1 MAKLTDIKY
10 VISAGGRREEISLYT
25 TKEEA
30 GDICKRFKLP
40 DGTKA
45 YAAIGDT
52 KSKLATMK
60 RFKIQGKVYAAL
72 TEAEKKKTKIRK
84 VYIFKAGSHNFKVPF
99 WAKKVHYT
107 ICGGGSGILS
117 TNAPI
122 LDTIEKDG
130 ITNNK
135 SIMMVSKNN
144 DPMYPTIPYMG
155 REIAGQAS
163 SMYVEIEVEPEEG
176 EGGESFISQDETRF
190 VYTSVGTYNNWT
202 PNTSSWFDQTTDNK
216 SKGFSVYQADA
227 EPYSNDTQ
235 IDTTPVVTRKK
246 VMIAPTMINP
256 NIDDS
261 KNYDRL
267 KYDITVGLAI
277 PPSMGEESGP
287 FTNEGK
293 YVRLTATKDDTNF
306 VVYNKGFKALYNV
319 YPKSPMVKIKDISK
333 FINDTMA
340 KYKVNLV
347 DKDIYHDEDNSL
359 MVDWFVNKAYIYNSY
374 IPFDKLYS
382 AGISIYNDGSTP
394 PSLDNNSLMKSVY
407 DSAYSEFNSKST
419 EFKTRYDNVT
429 YYMRKQFLNDTMFN
443 YDYMMELKEAGTID
457 NMINS
462 SMLSNMD
469 LVDGAYDFATG
480 HHTSPKLSETRLG
493 AREVIF
499 DIQCL
504 DGVVRPLSVKYG
516 GSLVLGWDKYFDD
529 AYCYDV
535 EDIDIYRAEEF
546 TKLFNPLSG
555 NLTIAPRE
563 GQEKTGTWDVKPD
576 ENIVIEVGTHGKL
589 YTEDMGFKLNK
600 YFHDRDADGICIL
613 EVEGDFEE
621 IADIEE
627 YIRSNFNSLSPE
639 KYNQSIML
647 DPWIRNGYNR
657 QFIYET
663 NFSGDIDM
671 SSQDIFSNN
680 NSKVGLINR
689 LKVSDG
695 MADGANI
702 NLYLSGRSQ
711 NVYGLPRGTK
721 YTLNMFGYDLGPYND
736 QTLYHQNIGA
746 YDGVKMNIA
755 EDLISNIPS
764 YISYSGNVYQSV
776 IPVRNYYAE
785 KEHTF
790 LFKNA
795 DKIDYAFRFG
805 NIDGG
810 YIPKV
815 KFNYSKSL
823 DVNGALI
830 FTAAKEVD
838 YRWYV
843 SLGLYINPSTAKN
856 ININERL
863 YINYPGDNALKSKK
877 VKIFKP
883 WVTYDQSKA
892 YLKYVVP
899 KDYTAKSIIGIIPLL
914 DKSIDNIYI
923 DLTNIK
929 DEPYNLSPI
938 VGTSLSKIPNI
949 QVIDNSGIA
958 ERKFNGIF
966 SYSTKNYL
974 GTATLA
980 PTTMSQFARGSS
992 ADLSSITLK
1001 TSTIK
1006 DFSSAFNEFRG
1017 KYPKNI
1023 DLSSAYNF
1031 NYLFYNT
1038 DLDTIPMDSFV
1049 DSTYTATRAPSVELN
1064 LSSMFTSFTGR
1075 DISFDLW
1082 GFLVKKVKLLE
1093 LIKSYYSI
1101 SMYSMM
1107 AYVRSVPFFSLYEI
1121 YMALADETFYRLQS
1135 RLGYSLNTN
1144 NMATAATFKEL
1155 EMPILNMDGN
1165 LFRRFSLSTF
1175 GTNGVGKLIF
1185 RQPPT
1190 QNIASIDTLKTSIA
1204 GSVYYDNFMSSNKPA
1219 ENTYKLPTTI
1229 VVRLLRAKTSIPETT
1244 ESIEAIKTFLN
1255 ATYATPK
1262 ANISVIFE

>member
-30 GDICKRFKLP
+30 GDICKGFKLP

-52 KSKLATMK
+52 KSRLATMK

-84 VYIFKAGSHNFKVPF
+84 VYIFKAGSHRFKVPF

-107 ICGGGSGILS
+107 LCGGGNGIIS
-117 TNAPI
+117 SNAPI

-130 ITNNK
+130 ITDNK
-135 SIMMVSKNN
+135 SIMMARKVN
-144 DPMYPTIPYMG
+144 DAMYATIPYMG
-155 REIAGQAS
+155 RSIMGTPS
-163 SMYVEIEVEPEEG
+163 SMYVEKEFEG
-176 EGGESFISQDETRF
+176 DPDSGYET
-190 VYTSVGTYNNWT
+190 YIGTDTTRSINTASREYNNWRG
-202 PNTSSWFDQTTDNK
+202 NESSWFMQTTDNK

-227 EPYSNDTQ
+227 SVYNNMGQHIE
-235 IDTTPVVTRKK
+235 TTPVVTRKK
-246 VMIAPTMINP
+246 VVIAPTMINP
-256 NIDDS
+256 DIVDDT
-261 KNYDRL
+261 NYDNL
-267 KYDITVGLAI
+267 VDSILVGLPL
-277 PPSMGEESGP
+277 PPPMGPVE
-287 FTNEGK
+287 NEGE
-293 YVRLTATKDDTNF
+293 YVRLTAIKDDASFT
-306 VVYNKGFKALYNV
+306 VYNKGFKALYNV
-319 YPKSPMVKIKDISK
+319 YPKSPMVKITDISK

-359 MVDWFVNKAYIYNSY
+359 MVDWFVNKAYIYNNY

-382 AGISIYNDGSTP
+382 AGISMYNDGSIP
-394 PSLDNNSLMKSVY
+394 PSLDNNPLMKSVY
-407 DSAYSEFNSKST
+407 DSAYSEFKSKST
-419 EFKTRYDNVT
+419 EFKNRYDNVT

-443 YDYMMELKEAGTID
+443 YDYMMELKEAGTLD

-493 AREVIF
+493 AKEVIF

-529 AYCYDV
+529 AYCYDI

-555 NLTIAPRE
+555 NIVPNPLE
-563 GQEKTGTWDVKPD
+563 GQEITGTWDVSPD
-576 ENIVIEVGTHGKL
+576 EYIIIEVGTHGKL

-647 DPWIRNGYNR
+647 DPWIRDGYNR

-695 MADGANI
+695 MANDTNI

-711 NVYGLPRGTK
+711 NVYGLPRGAK

-776 IPVRNYYAE
+776 IPVKNYYAE

-830 FTAAKEVD
+830 FTVAKEVD

-980 PTTMSQFARGSS
+980 PTTMSQFARGSN
-992 ADLSSITLK
+992 ADLSNITLK

-1006 DFSSAFNEFRG
+1006 DFSFAFNEFRG

-1038 DLDTIPMDSFV
+1038 DLDTITMDSFV

-1135 RLGYSLNTN
+1135 RLGYSLNISS
-1144 NMATAATFKEL
+1144 MATAATFKEL
-1155 EMPILNMDGN
+1155 EMPILNMDEN

>member
-30 GDICKRFKLP
+30 GDICKGFKLP

-52 KSKLATMK
+52 KSRLATMK

-135 SIMMVSKNN
+135 SIMMASKNN
-144 DPMYPTIPYMG
+144 DPMYATIPYMG

-176 EGGESFISQDETRF
+176 EGGESFTSQDETRS
-190 VYTSVGTYNNWT
+190 VYTSVGSYNNWM

-216 SKGFSVYQADA
+216 SKGFSVYQADT
-227 EPYSNDTQ
+227 EPYNNDTKV
-235 IDTTPVVTRKK
+235 DTTPVVTRKK
-246 VMIAPTMINP
+246 VVIAPTMINP
-256 NIDDS
+256 DINDS
-261 KNYDRL
+261 KNYDSL
-267 KYDITVGLAI
+267 LYDITVGLAI

-293 YVRLTATKDDTNF
+293 YVRLTATKDDANF

-555 NLTIAPRE
+555 NIVPNPLE
-563 GQEKTGTWDVKPD
+563 GQEKTGTWDVKPG
-576 ENIVIEVGTHGKL
+576 ETIVIEVGTHGLL
-589 YTEDMGFKLNK
+589 YTEDMEFKLNK
-600 YFHDRDADGICIL
+600 YFHDREADGICIL

-621 IADIEE
+621 INEIAEA
-627 YIRSNFNSLSPE
+627 IRFGNSLPSD
-639 KYNQSIML
+639 KFNQLVELNPFS
-647 DPWIRNGYNR
+647 RNMYNR
-657 QFIYET
+657 NIEKNGRT
-663 NFSGDIDM
+663 LNAKIDL
-671 SSQDIFSNN
+671 SSQDVFT
-680 NSKVGLINR
+680 
-689 LKVSDG
+689 
-695 MADGANI
+695 
-702 NLYLSGRSQ
+702 YLSKSTAAYFKEYNEESDDGENRIDLYMSSHQTQLTNLANSTGNFELRMQGYDMSDPESQ
-711 NVYGLPRGTK
+711 SNLHFGLGAYEDKVKMNMAEDFIAQLNSFINTEDMIYQGIVPLISYYNKERTFKFREASKLYYVFRQGVINQQYIPRVKMDYSKNLDVYGL
-721 YTLNMFGYDLGPYND
+721 YT
-736 QTLYHQNIGA
+736 
-746 YDGVKMNIA
+746 
-755 EDLISNIPS
+755 
-764 YISYSGNVYQSV
+764 
-776 IPVRNYYAE
+776 
-785 KEHTF
+785 
-790 LFKNA
+790 
-795 DKIDYAFRFG
+795 
-805 NIDGG
+805 
-810 YIPKV
+810 
-815 KFNYSKSL
+815 FNYPN
-823 DVNGALI
+823 DI
-830 FTAAKEVD
+830 D

-843 SLGLYINPSTAKN
+843 SLGLYINPATAKN
-856 ININERL
+856 IAVNMAGYLNM
-863 YINYPGDNALKSKK
+863 PGANK
-877 VKIFKP
+877 VRNTKIKIHKP
-883 WVTYDQSKA
+883 WCMYDLA
-892 YLKYVVP
+892 TGTVKYKVP
-899 KDYTAKSIIGIIPLL
+899 KNTTTNSLVGIIPVL
-914 DKSIDNIYI
+914 DVGIRNVIVDI
-923 DLTNIK
+923 TNIG
-929 DEPYNLSPI
+929 DVAMDFSPVLATRNASNPTI
-938 VGTSLSKIPNI
+938 TI
-949 QVIDNSGIA
+949 IDNSGLT
-958 ERKFNGIF
+958 ERKFSKAFANTRSNIYGSIKF
-966 SYSTKNYL
+966 K
-974 GTATLA
+974 
-980 PTTMSQFARGSS
+980 PETMKQFATGSTV
-992 ADLSSITLK
+992 DLSNVEID
-1001 TSTIK
+1001 TSNATSFERAFEE
-1006 DFSSAFNEFRG
+1006 FSG
-1017 KYPKNI
+1017 KLPRNMDISKCLNFKNI
-1023 DLSSAYNF
+1023 
-1031 NYLFYNT
+1031 FYNT
-1038 DLDTIPMDSFV
+1038 NFSVIDVDVFKDGTFRATKRENDNMELSNVFV
-1049 DSTYTATRAPSVELN
+1049 DFSGKDTTV
-1064 LSSMFTSFTGR
+1064 
-1075 DISFDLW
+1075 DVW
-1082 GFLVKKVKLLE
+1082 KFLINKVRLLE
-1093 LIKSYYSI
+1093 QIKGRQTVNMSNFMTYLR
-1101 SMYSMM
+1101 
-1107 AYVRSVPFFSLYEI
+1107 AVPFFSLYDI
-1121 YMALADETFYRLQS
+1121 YIAAIDNTFVGRQS
-1135 RLGYSLNTN
+1135 FATGYMCSGC
-1144 NMATAATFKEL
+1144 TFKEF
-1155 EMPILNMDGN
+1155 EAPILPVG
-1165 LFRRFSLSTF
+1165 STTRMYNDF
-1175 GTNGVGKLIF
+1175 TLNAINVSGIDKLTFI
-1185 RQPPT
+1185 QPPT
-1190 QNIASIDTLKTSIA
+1190 ITVAYPHHLIDDLTNDRYVS
-1204 GSVYYDNFMSSNKPA
+1204 NFISTAKNSSNKI
-1219 ENTYKLPTTI
+1219 KLPSTI
-1229 VVRLLRAKTSIPETT
+1229 TVKLRRNKILFN
-1244 ESIEAIKTFLN
+1244 ESGFDEIKTALN
-1255 ATYATPK
+1255 TTYLTPK
-1262 ANISVIFE
+1262 ENITITIE

>member
-30 GDICKRFKLP
+30 GDICKGFKLP

-52 KSKLATMK
+52 KSRLATMK

-72 TEAEKKKTKIRK
+72 TEAEKKKTKVKK
-84 VYIFKAGSHNFKVPF
+84 VYIFKAGSHRFKVPF

-130 ITNNK
+130 ITDHK

-144 DPMYPTIPYMG
+144 DPMYATIPLMG
-155 REIAGQAS
+155 SRIAGGVS
-163 SMYVEIEVEPEEG
+163 SIYVEIEEGDDEEG
-176 EGGESFISQDETRF
+176 RYTTNDSERQD
-190 VYTSVGTYNNWT
+190 YTSVGFYNNWM

-227 EPYSNDTQ
+227 EPYSNDTK
-235 IDTTPVVTRKK
+235 IDTTPVVIRKK

-256 NIDDS
+256 DIVDNT
-261 KNYDRL
+261 NYDRL
-267 KYDITVGLAI
+267 KDDITVGLAI

-293 YVRLTATKDDTNF
+293 YVRLTATKDDSTF

-319 YPKSPMVKIKDISK
+319 YPKSPMVKITDISK

-394 PSLDNNSLMKSVY
+394 PSLDNNSLMKSAY
-407 DSAYSEFNSKST
+407 DSAYNEFNSKST

-613 EVEGDFEE
+613 EVEGDFE
-621 IADIEE
+621 DIDDIDN
-627 YIRSNFNSLSPE
+627 YISENINSLTPDH
-639 KYNQSIML
+639 YNQMVML
-647 DPWIRNGYNR
+647 DPISRDAFQRQLVYLNGY
-657 QFIYET
+657 
-663 NFSGDIDM
+663 SGDIDM
-671 SSQDIFSNN
+671 SSQDTFTVKDSK
-680 NSKVGLINR
+680 NSSKAISK
-689 LKVSDG
+689 LKLVDG
-695 MADGANI
+695 MTNDKNV
-702 NLYLSGRSQ
+702 NLYYSSRSQ
-711 NVYGLPRGTK
+711 KVYGLPK
-721 YTLNMFGYDLGPYND
+721 NSDYTIKLLGYDIGKPTDTSLFHSF
-736 QTLYHQNIGA
+736 LGA
-746 YDGVKMNIA
+746 YDGVKMDIA
-755 EDLISNIPS
+755 EDLVANLPE
-764 YISYSGNVYQSV
+764 YINFSSNVYQSV
-776 IPVRNYYAE
+776 IPVRNYYAD

-790 LFKNA
+790 IFKNA
-795 DKIDYAFRFG
+795 NTVNYAFRYG
-805 NIDGG
+805 VIDSGH
-810 YIPKV
+810 IPKV
-815 KFNYSKSL
+815 KLNYSKAL

-830 FTAAKEVD
+830 FTSPKDLD

-863 YINYPGDNALKSKK
+863 FVGYPGDTALKNKK

-892 YLKYVVP
+892 YVKYVVP
-899 KDYTAKSIIGIIPLL
+899 KDYTTNSLIGIVPLL
-914 DKSIDNIYI
+914 DKSIDNVYI
-923 DLTNIK
+923 DVTNIK
-929 DEPYNLSPI
+929 DEPYNISPI
-938 VGTSLSKIPNI
+938 VASSHNKVQNI
-949 QVIDNSGIA
+949 NIIDNSGIA

-966 SYSTKNYL
+966 SYAMKNYL
-974 GTATLA
+974 GTNTLA
-980 PTTMSQFARGSS
+980 PTIMDNFAIGSY
-992 ADLSSITLK
+992 ADLSNITLK

-1006 DFSSAFNEFRG
+1006 SFVGAFNEFSGRF
-1017 KYPKNI
+1017 PKNI
-1023 DLSSAYNF
+1023 DLTSGTNFSS
-1031 NYLFYNT
+1031 LFYNT
-1038 DLDTIPMDSFV
+1038 NLDNITMDSFV
-1049 DSTYTATRAPSVELN
+1049 DSTYVANSRNDNLLN

-1075 DISFDLW
+1075 DISFDVW

-1093 LIKSYYSI
+1093 KLKAHSNI

-1107 AYVRSVPFFSLYEI
+1107 TYVRSVPFFSIYELF
-1121 YMALADETFYRLQS
+1121 MALADSTYVMGS
-1135 RLGYSLNTN
+1135 ARLGGSNISSF
-1144 NMATAATFKEL
+1144 ASDATFKEL
-1155 EMPILNMDGN
+1155 EVPIPLNLTDSYALKFTLN
-1165 LFRRFSLSTF
+1165 SC
-1175 GTNGVGKLIF
+1175 GTNGVGKLVF
-1185 RQPPT
+1185 RQIPSS
-1190 QNIASIDTLKTSIA
+1190 SIDSLDVLKKATTDKNMCYGFI
-1204 GSVYYDNFMSSNKPA
+1204 NKNKPA
-1219 ENTYKLPTTI
+1219 DNTYKLPTSI

-1244 ESIEAIKTFLN
+1244 ESIETIKTFLN
-1255 ATYATPK
+1255 ATYTTPK
-1262 ANISVIFE
+1262 ENISVIFE